1 MRELIVA
8 DSVRTGGSSGIG
20 KATAELCTQL
30 GARVIIGDLNRPSTF
45 EDTEN
50 LKFLNVDVSI
60 WESIRDFFAQAEAIY
75 GKIDHVFANAGVGP
89 TTSFLDHSLDDAGN
103 LVPPNLRTINVNLIG
118 PLYTLW
124 LATYYL
130 QKNAQEGKSSDS
142 SIVLSGSASSFQNFR
157 MPDYT
162 VAKHGVLGMVRGM
175 VARLEGK
182 VRLNAVTPSWTDTG
196 LVPTEPLT
204 ALGVNVQDPS
214 AAARSV
220 VLLFADEK
228 RHGDVIY
235 SRAGQYW
242 EINRAEGGLL
252 SGAAAALGD
261 AIGEDAVLERLAQY
275 SSVFD

>member
-1 MRELIVA
+1 MLTH
-8 DSVRTGGSSGIG
+8 SVRTGGSSGIG
-20 KATAELCTQL
+20 KATAELCIQL
-30 GARVIIGDLNRPSTF
+30 GAKVITGDLNQPSTS

-50 LKFLNVDVSI
+50 CKFLKVDVTI

-124 LATYYL
+124 LSTYHL
-130 QKNAQEGKSSDS
+130 QKNAQEGKPSDS
-142 SIVLSGSASSFQNFR
+142 SIVLSASASSFQNFR
-157 MPDYT
+157 VPDYT
-162 VAKHGVLGMVRGM
+162 VAKHGVLGMIRGM

-182 VRLNAVTPSWTDTG
+182 IRLNAVAPSWTDTG
-196 LVPTEPLT
+196 LVPKEPIA
-204 ALGVNVQDPS
+204 ALGVDVQDAS

-220 VLLFADEK
+220 VLLFADRT

-235 SRAGQYW
+235 SRAGDYW
-242 EINRAEGGLL
+242 EINRTEGGLL
-252 SGAAAALGD
+252 SGAAAVLGD
-261 AIGEDAVLERLAQY
+261 AIGEDDVLEQLAQY
-275 SSVFD
+275 F